1 MRTLIIPFTLVLLL
15 NLPAQGQDRELTL
28 KIPHMPDRNWTS
40 YKRIAI
46 AEFTGEDGKTVTSRS
61 QDISDYVAQT
71 FTKAGEFEVY
81 DRNKLAKTLQEQKVQ
96 MSGAFDEATTLRAG
110 KLVGSDFMILA
121 RVQQDD
127 FAQDDNG
134 IFIPSTRGGSV
145 IPTTK
150 GVYVLAVSFTIH
162 DPQTGRSI
170 DSFVESVTIKGK
182 SKIGSGAY
190 VTVNDA
196 EIKREALEAFARK
209 FSRNLAPY
217 TEEVTVKFLGDP
229 GYKDELSSAIA
240 LFHMDEVDP
249 AIAKMKDIA
258 ERQDLKGKAPF
269 KSKYNYGLILMA
281 QGRCVEARELF
292 KSAYLGDP
300 KTPIYREAFEH
311 AKSMCNGQAKA
322 Q

>member
-1 MRTLIIPFTLVLLL
+1 MRTLLSPIALLL
-15 NLPAQGQDRELTL
+15 LLSTSSHAQDRELTL
-28 KIPHMPDRNWTS
+28 KIPHMPDRAWTQ

-46 AEFTGEDGKTVTSRS
+46 AEFTGEDGKSVTSRS

-71 FTKAGEFEVY
+71 FTKAGEFQVY
-81 DRNKLAKTLQEQKVQ
+81 DRNQLAKTLKEQKVQ
-96 MSGAFDEATTLRAG
+96 LSGTFDEATTIQAG
-110 KLVGSDFMILA
+110 KLVGSDFMIMA

-134 IFIPSTRGGSV
+134 IFIPSTRGGNV

-150 GVYVLAVSFTIH
+150 GVYVLAVAFTIL

-196 EIKREALEAFARK
+196 EIKREALEAFAVK

-240 LFHMDEVDP
+240 LFHMDDVEQAVG
-249 AIAKMKDIA
+249 KMKGISDR
-258 ERQDLKGKAPF
+258 EDLKGKAPF
-269 KSKYNYGLILMA
+269 KARYNYGLILMA
-281 QGRCVEARELF
+281 QGRCDEARELF
-292 KSAYLGDP
+292 KAAYLGDP